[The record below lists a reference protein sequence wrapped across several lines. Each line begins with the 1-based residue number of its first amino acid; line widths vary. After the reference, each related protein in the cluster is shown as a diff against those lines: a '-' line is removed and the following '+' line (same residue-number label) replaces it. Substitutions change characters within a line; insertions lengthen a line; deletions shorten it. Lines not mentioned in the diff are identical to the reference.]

1 VSETRARKGREVSFF
16 DERYAQEV
24 HRPKPEPKPV
34 PPPKKRSLAWLLLLP
49 VALVV
54 LVMILGC
61 SVEPPE
67 QNASDRLFLDFV
79 ESLPTYEGVS
89 DDELIDLAH
98 DVCDTLDS
106 GVTPE
111 AYLEEQY
118 AKVESGEISIDE
130 WGDGLILQG
139 AAVGVYC
146 PEHAPDM
153 SEVP

>member
-1 VSETRARKGREVSFF
+1 MSFF

-24 HRPKPEPKPV
+24 HRPKPKPKPV
-34 PPPKKRSLAWLLLLP
+34 PPPKARSRAWRLVRP

-54 LVMILGC
+54 PVMALGC

-79 ESLPTYEGVS
+79 EGLPTYEGVS

-118 AKVESGEISIDE
+118 AKVENGEISIEE

-146 PEHAPDM
+146 PEHAPDV

>member
-1 VSETRARKGREVSFF
+1 VSFF

-24 HRPKPEPKPV
+24 HQPKPKPEPV
-34 PPPKKRSLAWLLLLP
+34 PPPKKRSRAWLLLLP

-54 LVMILGC
+54 LVMVLGC
-61 SVEPPE
+61 SDEPPE
-67 QNASDRLFLDFV
+67 QNVYDRVFLDFV

-111 AYLEEQY
+111 AYLAQWH
-118 AKVESGEISIDE
+118 AKVENGEISTDE
-130 WGDGLILQG
+130 WSDGLILQG

-146 PEHAPDM
+146 PEYADV
-153 SEVP
+153 SEVPVSEVP

>member
-1 VSETRARKGREVSFF
+1 MSFF

-24 HRPKPEPKPV
+24 HHPKPKPKPV

-61 SVEPPE
+61 SAEPPE
-67 QNASDRLFLDFV
+67 QNASDRLFLDRV
-79 ESLPTYEGVS
+79 ESLPAFEGVS
-89 DDELIDLAH
+89 DGKLIDLAH
-98 DVCDTLDS
+98 GVCDALDS
-106 GVTPE
+106 GGTVE
-111 AYLEEQY
+111 AYADAWY
-118 AKVESGEISIDE
+118 ALYESGEISVDE